1 MQCQVPDTLRRP
13 SSVPVFQ
20 RRAKPFIAV
29 ANAQS
34 HRRIRCCFRRIR
46 ISVRWQRISFELK
59 RRPISITVSILVVTI
74 ERRIHRNRGF
84 NLVFSRQLSFGILL
98 RQLLVFV
105 VWRLRILIV
114 WQLQR
119 LFFVFFQRRCLI
131 FRGLVGL
138 RVPWSGFGAQ
148 PLVRFPG
155 RSILAS
161 AIHHRHSACRQIRST
176 CDSHQLHCVVGE
188 KDLG

>member
-1 MQCQVPDTLRRP
+1 MRCQVPDTLRRP
-13 SSVPVFQ
+13 SGVPVFQ
-20 RRAKPFIAV
+20 RRAKPFIPV
-29 ANAQS
+29 ANAQC
-34 HRRIRCCFRRIR
+34 HRRIRCCFRRFR

-114 WQLQR
+114 WQL
-119 LFFVFFQRRCLI
+119 
-131 FRGLVGL
+131 
-138 RVPWSGFGAQ
+138 
-148 PLVRFPG
+148 
-155 RSILAS
+155 
-161 AIHHRHSACRQIRST
+161 
-176 CDSHQLHCVVGE
+176 
-188 KDLG
+188 